1 MFIKRKSNVY
11 FLFISDVSYCVVIMA
26 IPYPLSEKLK
36 NFFDSNTNQPRIAI
50 VEAPSIDLA
59 FVVED
64 NVQFYIKIEQQTI
77 CREADFV
84 QGFTL
89 MLALHYIFLCSLFE
103 RYRSVDDI
111 LPKDIFRNF
120 GQLKNSNESVNVNH
134 QSEERHLKMQKESE
148 K

>member
-26 IPYPLSEKLK
+26 IPYPLSEKLEI
-36 NFFDSNTNQPRIAI
+36 FFDSNTNQPRIAI

-89 MLALHYIFLCSLFE
+89 MLALHYIFYVLYL
-103 RYRSVDDI
+103 
-111 LPKDIFRNF
+111 KDIEASMIFFQKIFFEISENF
-120 GQLKNSNESVNVNH
+120 KIPMKVLTSITKV
-134 QSEERHLKMQKESE
+134 KKDI
-148 K
+148 

>member
-1 MFIKRKSNVY
+1 
-11 FLFISDVSYCVVIMA
+11 MA

-36 NFFDSNTNQPRIAI
+36 SFFDSNTNQPRIAI

-77 CREADFV
+77 CREVDFV

-89 MLALHYIFLCSLFE
+89 MLALHYIFYVLCSF
-103 RYRSVDDI
+103 VDDI
-111 LPKDIFRNF
+111 LPKDIF
-120 GQLKNSNESVNVNH
+120 
-134 QSEERHLKMQKESE
+134 
-148 K
+148 